1 LVPEGIQAK
10 SSAPVEPTSIG
21 AMTLVENDS
30 WSLTASRQVECD
42 QLNTTVATDLTDA
55 LYFLRKKHVTVRR
68 LLEFVR
74 NY

>member
-1 LVPEGIQAK
+1 
-10 SSAPVEPTSIG
+10 
-21 AMTLVENDS
+21 
-30 WSLTASRQVECD
+30 
-42 QLNTTVATDLTDA
+42 VATDLTDA